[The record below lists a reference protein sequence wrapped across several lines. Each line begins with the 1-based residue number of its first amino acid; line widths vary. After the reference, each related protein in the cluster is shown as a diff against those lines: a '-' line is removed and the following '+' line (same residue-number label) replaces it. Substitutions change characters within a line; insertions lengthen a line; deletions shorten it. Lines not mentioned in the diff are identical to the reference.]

1 MGYLYRPKLKSGRRS
16 EMWWAKYYQNG
27 RPVRESTGVAADTE
41 TPPTEARRFLKAREG
56 RVATGQ
62 PILPRADRIRYE
74 DVAADLRAHYTAT
87 GSRDLTEAEKRL
99 KHLDAFFTGRR
110 LGAIGGADAT
120 AYVVRRQAEAAAN
133 GTINREL
140 AMLTKML
147 RLAYE
152 HGKLLRLPVI
162 RKLKEAPPRAGFCD
176 PEAFAA
182 IRKRLPEPHGLA
194 LACCYTLAWRR
205 AEVFGLEWRH
215 LDLERG
221 AVRLDAERS
230 KTDEGREAFLPPPL
244 LAELRAHRAK
254 IETLQRKLGRVI
266 PRVFVRLRGKRAG
279 VPIGDFRKRWMK
291 ACTAAGAAGLL
302 VHDLRRSG
310 VRNMVR
316 AGVSEGVAMK
326 ISGHRTRSVFDRY
339 NVTSAKDLQEAAR
352 VMGTF
357 SGTFGQS

>member
-16 EMWWAKYYQNG
+16 EVWWCKYYHDG

-41 TPPTEARRFLKAREG
+41 TPPQEAKRFLKEREG

-74 DVAADLRAHYTAT
+74 EAAADLRAHYTTT
-87 GSRDLTEAEKRL
+87 GSRDLDEAEKRL

-110 LGAIGGADAT
+110 LLSIGGAEAT
-120 AYVVRRQAEAAAN
+120 AYVEHRQRQEIAN

-140 AMLTKML
+140 ALLTKML

-162 RKLKEAPPRAGFCD
+162 RKLKEAAPRAGFCE
-176 PEAFAA
+176 PEIFAA

-221 AVRLDAERS
+221 VVRLDAERS

-244 LAELRAHRAK
+244 LAELRAHRATF
-254 IETLQRKLGRVI
+254 EALQRKLGRVI
-266 PRVFVRLRGKRAG
+266 PHVFVRLTGKLAG
-279 VPIGDFRKRWMK
+279 RQIGDFRKRWEK
-291 ACTAAGAAGLL
+291 ACAAAGVPGLL

-316 AGVSEGVAMK
+316 AGVLEGVAMK

-339 NVTSAKDLQEAAR
+339 NVTSSRDLQEAAR
-352 VMGTF
+352 RLAGTF
-357 SGTFGQS
+357 SGTF

>member
-1 MGYLYRPKLKSGRRS
+1 MGYLYRPKLKSGRHS
-16 EMWWAKYYQNG
+16 GMWWVKYYQNG

-41 TPPTEARRFLKAREG
+41 TPPQEAKRFLKEREG

-74 DVAADLRAHYTAT
+74 EAAADLRAHYKAT
-87 GSRDLTEAEKRL
+87 GDRDLHEAEKRL
-99 KHLDAFFTGRR
+99 AHLDTFFTGRR
-110 LGAIGGADAT
+110 LVAIGGAEAT
-120 AYVVRRQAEAAAN
+120 AYVGRRQAERAAN

-140 AMLTKML
+140 AVLTKML

-162 RKLKEAPPRAGFCD
+162 RKLKEASPRAGFCELD
-176 PEAFAA
+176 VFMAL
-182 IRKRLPEPHGLA
+182 RKRLPEPHGLA
-194 LACCYTLAWRR
+194 VAICYTLAWRR

-215 LDLERG
+215 VDLERG
-221 AVRLDAERS
+221 VLRLDAERS
-230 KTDEGREAFLPPPL
+230 KTDEGREAVLPPPL
-244 LAELRAHRAK
+244 LAELRAHRTK
-254 IETLQRKLGRVI
+254 IEALQRKLERVI
-266 PRVFVRLRGKRAG
+266 PQVFVRLRGKLAG
-279 VPIGDFRKRWMK
+279 VPIGDFRKRWVK
-291 ACTAAGAAGLL
+291 ACAAVGVPGLL

-316 AGVSEGVAMK
+316 AGISEGVAMK

-339 NVTSAKDLQEAAR
+339 NVTSAKDLEAAAR

-357 SGTFGQS
+357 SGTFRQS